1 MRPGQR
7 TPAWPLAGWAV
18 RRATRTDLL
27 NAVLQPGGP
36 KPGSCLCAAAPGRH
50 GLFVEHLVCE
60 WWTFE
65 SVGLREI

>member
-1 MRPGQR
+1 
-7 TPAWPLAGWAV
+7 
-18 RRATRTDLL
+18 
-27 NAVLQPGGP
+27 VLQPGGP
-36 KPGSCLCAAAPGRH
+36 KPGPCLCAAAPGRH